1 MTATRTREE
10 QMAAAIE
17 AGKEL
22 LLSLARENRYE
33 PPALWPKAPTVPMD
47 EAQYLLAWREGVF
60 DWDLVAIAEDM
71 GGPLW

>member
-1 MTATRTREE
+1 MTATRLTDE

-17 AGKEL
+17 ASEDL
-22 LLSLARENRYE
+22 LASRARENRYE
-33 PPALWPKAPTVPMD
+33 PPTVPMD
-47 EAQYLLAWREGVF
+47 ETQYLLAWREGVF

>member
-1 MTATRTREE
+1 MVG
-10 QMAAAIE
+10 AIE
-17 AGKEL
+17 ADKSMF
-22 LLSLARENRYE
+22 LSRARENRYA
-33 PPALWPKAPTVPMD
+33 PPTVPMD